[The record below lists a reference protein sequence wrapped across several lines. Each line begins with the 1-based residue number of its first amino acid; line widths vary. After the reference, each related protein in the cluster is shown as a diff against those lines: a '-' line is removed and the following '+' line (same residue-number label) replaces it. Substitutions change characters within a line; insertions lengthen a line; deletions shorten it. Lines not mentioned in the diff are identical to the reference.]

1 VKKMKRLALIS
12 LAVMTAAALLASGAA
27 ADNSFPQAPA
37 AAGQTGKPA
46 LSRAQ
51 QQLYYGYVPSPP
63 IRHTWPGGYRAIIH
77 EMMNNLM
84 EHMTGHY

>member
-1 VKKMKRLALIS
+1 MKRLALMS
-12 LAVMTAAALLASGAA
+12 LAVMTAAALFVTAA
-27 ADNSFPQAPA
+27 VAENGFPQAPA
-37 AAGQTGKPA
+37 SAGRTGKPA
-46 LSRAQ
+46 LSKSQ
-51 QQLYYGYVPSPP
+51 QQLYYGYVPPPP